1 MQGRKAL
8 PLMTIVIVLIT
19 IIVPYIVLPRTSVQ
33 VSIGKLTLSIP
44 IPYSLLGATLTAIAI
59 ALELLPLSIIE
70 YRLWRI
76 NNEILM
82 EIPTVIRIIRD
93 GLSSGQT
100 LNNVAEILTR
110 AGRGRL
116 SRILA
121 ESIMREGMGMTTI
134 KEDLTRISKEL
145 GNNYLAML
153 AAILDTAIRSGA
165 KLQETLDMAYR
176 SFEDIVSYYRD
187 KTNQVKPYL
196 VLIYTVMVIYIVLAG
211 VVIYLMVPSIGRIT
225 TSVSAPGIAI
235 PTITTINVQLFSSI
249 IVIGS
254 IIQSIIAGLIIG
266 RIIYGRP
273 TVGLLHASIL
283 IIITALI
290 NYVMYIM
297 IYLHII

>member
-1 MQGRKAL
+1 MQVRKAL
-8 PLMTIVIVLIT
+8 PLMTVLIVLIT

-33 VSIGKLTLSIP
+33 VSVGRLTLSIP
-44 IPYSLLGATLTAIAI
+44 IPYSLLGVTLTAIAI

-110 AGRGRL
+110 ASRGRL
-116 SRILA
+116 SRILV

-134 KEDLTRISKEL
+134 REDLTRISREL

-165 KLQETLDMAYR
+165 KLQETLDVAYR

-225 TSVSAPGIAI
+225 TSASTPGIAL
-235 PTITTINVQLFSSI
+235 PTIATINVQLFSSI
-249 IVIGS
+249 IVVGG

-290 NYVMYIM
+290 NYVMYTM
-297 IYLHII
+297 IYLHIM